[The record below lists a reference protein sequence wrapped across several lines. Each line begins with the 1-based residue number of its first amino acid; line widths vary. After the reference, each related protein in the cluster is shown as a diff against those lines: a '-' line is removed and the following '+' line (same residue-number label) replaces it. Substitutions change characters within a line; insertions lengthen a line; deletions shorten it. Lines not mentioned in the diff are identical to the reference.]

1 MKYIIFNTLC
11 ACGIG
16 FMLAGALGGSLLIAS
31 VGALLTI
38 SCGLAGV
45 LFNV

>member
-1 MKYIIFNTLC
+1 MTQIVFNTLC

-31 VGALLTI
+31 IGALLTI
-38 SCGLAGV
+38 SCGLASV